1 MNLISIGGFGKIY
14 KLNNENLI
22 LKRLFDDNDKEMTNC
37 KIINQINIRN
47 FVKFHKIIEKDI
59 YYEYFKGDT
68 LDFLKFSMSFDKI
81 ILIFKKIVNTLI
93 QLEEKGYYHLDIN
106 LNNILVDE
114 NNNIK
119 IIDYSNL
126 HHKNEIINKKIGSFY
141 YFPPEYFTENKIII
155 DKFDVF
161 SLGILLFELIFK
173 FKPISNTGDYKKK
186 CWFFCKN
193 KEHNRNEC
201 LKNFISNKL
210 KNKEI
215 TNCLIKCLDFDH
227 NQRFKLKELLQSL
240 KTGSINSALIIL

>member
-14 KLNNENLI
+14 KLNNENI
-22 LKRLFDDNDKEMTNC
+22 VLKRLFDDNDKEIINC
-37 KIINQINIRN
+37 KIINQMNIKN
-47 FVKFHKIIEKDI
+47 FVKFHKITSKDI

-68 LDFLKFSMSFDKI
+68 LDFLKFNINFNNI
-81 ILIFKKIVNTLI
+81 LLIFKKIVNTLI

-106 LNNILVDE
+106 LNNILVDD

-126 HHKNEIINKKIGSFY
+126 HHKNETINKKIGSFY
-141 YFPPEYFTENKIII
+141 YFPPEYFIENKIII
-155 DKFDVF
+155 DKFEVF
-161 SLGILLFELIFK
+161 ILGILLFELIFK
-173 FKPISNTGDYKKK
+173 FKPISNTGDYQKD

-193 KEHNRNEC
+193 KLHNRKKFI
-201 LKNFISNKL
+201 KNFINNKL

-215 TNCLIKCLDFDH
+215 TNCLVKCLEFNY

-240 KTGSINSALIIL
+240 KTGSINSS